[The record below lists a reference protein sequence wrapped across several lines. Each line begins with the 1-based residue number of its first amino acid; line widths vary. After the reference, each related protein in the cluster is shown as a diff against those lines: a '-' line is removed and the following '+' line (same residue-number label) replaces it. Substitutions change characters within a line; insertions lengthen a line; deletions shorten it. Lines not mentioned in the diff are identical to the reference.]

1 MGAFHQLNFLLIAF
15 FFFDILVPANFS
27 QRNLQSNSTSSHCAL
42 FPDKELPDTGAPVV
56 TNPHGSTHLVPQP
69 AGGKGEAHG
78 DLINCFTCPL
88 ILKFCC
94 GIFCCSEA
102 QYNEYVKLQ
111 GLPRN

>member
-1 MGAFHQLNFLLIAF
+1 MARLTCFFPILLVAV
-15 FFFDILVPANFS
+15 LLAFS
-27 QRNLQSNSTSSHCAL
+27 QGASARVYEEKQN
-42 FPDKELPDTGAPVV
+42 KELPETGAPVV
-56 TNPHGSTHLVPQP
+56 TNPHGTTHLVPHP

-111 GLPRN
+111 GLPHN